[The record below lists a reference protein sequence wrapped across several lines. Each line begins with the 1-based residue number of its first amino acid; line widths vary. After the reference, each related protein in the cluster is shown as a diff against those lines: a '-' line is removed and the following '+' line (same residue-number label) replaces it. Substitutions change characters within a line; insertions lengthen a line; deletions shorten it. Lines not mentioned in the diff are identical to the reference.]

1 MPENDQTCWSV
12 VSSERLIFYS
22 DFVVSWEGGKEM
34 LSITGVM
41 LQRLEANEASNK
53 HLLLGIEA
61 TNMLFGKVY
70 K

>member
-1 MPENDQTCWSV
+1 
-12 VSSERLIFYS
+12 
-22 DFVVSWEGGKEM
+22 M